1 MEVITTVE
9 AMRQLVSQAKRQG
22 KSIGLVPTMGA
33 LHDGHLEL
41 LRRAKSMCDVAI
53 TSIFVNPAQFGPNED
68 FSKYPRDF
76 ANDCTKAANAGID
89 IVFHPAAAEMYPEGY
104 VTFVNVDGSITD
116 KLCGLS
122 RPGHFRGVA
131 TIVSKLLN
139 IIQPDKAFFGQ
150 KDAQQVVVIKRMVE
164 DLNLST
170 AIEIVPIVRAADGLA
185 LSSRNAYLSSQ
196 EREAALVLSR
206 SLRLAEQAVNSGQRD
221 LAQIR
226 QLVVDEI
233 NAQKLASIDYVEI
246 YRFPGLE
253 PIQQLDEK
261 ALLALAVKFGRT
273 RLIDNTILE
282 AAACCSHR

>member
-170 AIEIVPIVRAADGLA
+170 AIEIVPIVRAIDGLA

-253 PIQQLDEK
+253 PIQQLADQ
-261 ALLALAVKFGRT
+261 ALLALAVKIGRT

-282 AAACCSHR
+282 AASCCSHR

>member
-1 MEVITTVE
+1 LEVITTVK

-76 ANDCTKAANAGID
+76 ANDCTKAVNAGID

-150 KDAQQVVVIKRMVE
+150 KDAQQVVVIKRMIE

-253 PIQQLDEK
+253 PIQQLADQ
-261 ALLALAVKFGRT
+261 ALLALAVKIGRT